1 MAASGGGGS
10 GPGPGN
16 SGDSSGDD
24 SSTSSSSHA
33 SSSRTASSGS
43 AGSSPAVPFFDPV
56 IPPAGTPSG
65 WRQPR
70 YAPWPKRV
78 RRLRHHLIT
87 VQELRTLFLPP
98 PGWIIPRRAPPE
110 PANWNRALV
119 TPANVEALN
128 ATQPWRYLAQAAE
141 AHIFASGDAA
151 FRPFSRRLQRHIEHW
166 AQAYWESTHELHVQS
181 ATWKRWC
188 TARNTRR
195 SHAGNHLNS
204 LLQLAVRLF
213 QQGLADMDLLLD
225 PMMHYFPPAH
235 TSIRRWYPGL
245 QHATLQAAL
254 DDIDAQEPWRRF
266 YPTSLT
272 VAAMDAHVRCRVTRD
287 HPAFHVPRL
296 DGKFIQQV

>member
-1 MAASGGGGS
+1 MAVSGGS

-24 SSTSSSSHA
+24 SSTSSSSRA
-33 SSSRTASSGS
+33 SSSSTASSGS
-43 AGSSPAVPFFDPV
+43 AGSSPAVPFFSPV

-78 RRLRHHLIT
+78 RRLRLHLIT

-98 PGWIIPRRAPPE
+98 PGWIIPRHAPPE
-110 PANWNRALV
+110 PSNWNRALV
-119 TPANVEALN
+119 TPANVEALY

-141 AHIFASGDAA
+141 AYLFASGDAA
-151 FRPFSRRLQRHIEHW
+151 FRPFSRRLQRHLEHW
-166 AQAYWESTHELHVQS
+166 AQAYWESTHELHVQG
-181 ATWKRWC
+181 ATWKRWR
-188 TARNTRR
+188 TARNSRR
-195 SHAGNHLNS
+195 SHAGNRLNS
-204 LLQLAVRLF
+204 LLQLAVGLF

-225 PMMHYFPPAH
+225 PMMLYFPPAH
-235 TSIRRWYPGL
+235 TSIGRWYPGL

-266 YPTSLT
+266 YRTPLT

-296 DGKFIQQV
+296 ADKFVQQV